1 MFQSNYYI
9 SEVPM
14 FVDEGNYFSNRRSF
28 KESNIANA
36 IFQQKVK
43 QSPTYEAYEKD
54 IAIVNFFFGKST
66 FWQFERA
73 ENMTWSDYIAQLGGI
88 LGLFLGFS
96 VVSAIEIVYWLTIY
110 SVRKLVLPIT
120 KMNRRN

>member
-1 MFQSNYYI
+1 
-9 SEVPM
+9 M

>member
-1 MFQSNYYI
+1 
-9 SEVPM
+9 M

-66 FWQFERA
+66 FWQFQRA
-73 ENMTWSDYIAQLGGI
+73 ENMTLADYIAQLGGF

-96 VVSAIEIVYWLTIY
+96 FISAIEIMYWFSMRLMREIDI
-110 SVRKLVLPIT
+110 PIRRT
-120 KMNRRN
+120 KK

>member
-1 MFQSNYYI
+1 
-9 SEVPM
+9 M

-66 FWQFERA
+66 LWQFERA

-110 SVRKLVLPIT
+110 SVRKLVMPIT

>member
-1 MFQSNYYI
+1 
-9 SEVPM
+9 M

-66 FWQFERA
+66 FWQFQRSEK
-73 ENMTWSDYIAQLGGI
+73 MTMPAYIAQLGGFF
-88 LGLFLGFS
+88 GFFMGFS
-96 VVSAIEIVYWLTIY
+96 VVSAIEIVYWLTIRL
-110 SVRKLVLPIT
+110 VRKLELPIAKT
-120 KMNRRN
+120 SKKN

>member
-1 MFQSNYYI
+1 
-9 SEVPM
+9 M

-73 ENMTWSDYIAQLGGI
+73 RSMTWTGYIAQLGGF

-96 VVSAIEIVYWLTIY
+96 FVSAIEIFYWLTIRL
-110 SVRKLVLPIT
+110 VRKLELPIAKT
-120 KMNRRN
+120 NKKN

>member
-9 SEVPM
+9 SEVPI